1 MTVYLTSYLAS
12 VLTYFLAYILTLFLA
27 FSLASIMTF
36 YQDQAVFEASFLAS
50 ILTFSLTFF
59 LAFYTTFIHSL
70 RGPSGSAHGDLEL
83 AVAVPQCP
91 RKEEVTLIKAR
102 DLHLAD
108 GEKIGKTGKYKC
120 CSFSLVSGLISL
132 ESPSAS
138 CPVVYPRRIKFL
150 IFVVSSVNMFA
161 LEITKQKI

>member
-1 MTVYLTSYLAS
+1 MYQLTWHRS
-12 VLTYFLAYILTLFLA
+12 
-27 FSLASIMTF
+27 
-36 YQDQAVFEASFLAS
+36 
-50 ILTFSLTFF
+50 
-59 LAFYTTFIHSL
+59 H
-70 RGPSGSAHGDLEL
+70 LE
-83 AVAVPQCP
+83 QNKGIRCY
-91 RKEEVTLIKAR
+91 R
-102 DLHLAD
+102 AD
-108 GEKIGKTGKYKC
+108 VQNEEKIGKTGKYKC